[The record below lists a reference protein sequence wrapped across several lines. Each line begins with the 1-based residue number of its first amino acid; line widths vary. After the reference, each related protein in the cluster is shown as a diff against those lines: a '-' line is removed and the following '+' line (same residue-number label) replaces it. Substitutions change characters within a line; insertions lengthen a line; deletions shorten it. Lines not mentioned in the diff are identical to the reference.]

1 MADELRINIYKITR
15 GACRK
20 LPGDCPHTVCRF
32 NLTSEHRDNR
42 GAKPAELHLPVVREA
57 CALEAAELGGMTLEE
72 IALRL
77 SLTRERVRQIELG
90 ALKKLWARLG
100 MDEGTVEAGREQTQ
114 PAAGF
119 RKPSRVAA

>member
-20 LPGDCPHTVCRF
+20 LPGPCPHAVCRF
-32 NLTSEHRDNR
+32 NLTSERRDSR
-42 GAKPAELHLPVVREA
+42 GAKPAEAHLPVVHEA
-57 CALEAAELGGMTLEE
+57 CALEAADQGGMTLEE
-72 IALRL
+72 IAVRL

-100 MDEGTVEAGREQTQ
+100 GDEVEEERE
-114 PAAGF
+114 PAAAGF
-119 RKPSRVAA
+119 RRPSSAAA

>member
-20 LPGDCPHTVCRF
+20 LPGPCPHAVCRF
-32 NLTSEHRDNR
+32 NLTSERRDSR
-42 GAKPAELHLPVVREA
+42 GAKPAEAHLPVIREA
-57 CALEAAELGGMTLEE
+57 CALEAADQGGMTLEE
-72 IALRL
+72 IAIRL

-100 MDEGTVEAGREQTQ
+100 GNEGEEERE
-114 PAAGF
+114 PAVATGF
-119 RKPSRVAA
+119 RRASRVAA

>member
-1 MADELRINIYKITR
+1 MADELRINIFRITR

-20 LPGDCPHTVCRF
+20 LPGPCPHAVCRF
-32 NLTSEHRDNR
+32 NLTSERRDSR
-42 GAKPAELHLPVVREA
+42 GAKRAEAHEPVVREA

-72 IALRL
+72 IAVRL

-100 MDEGTVEAGREQTQ
+100 GNEGERENE
-114 PAAGF
+114 PATAGF
-119 RKPSRVAA
+119 RRPSRVAA

>member
-20 LPGDCPHTVCRF
+20 LAGPCPHAMCRF

-42 GAKPAELHLPVVREA
+42 GAKPNEVHLPVVHEA
-57 CALEAAELGGMTLEE
+57 CALEAADRGGMTLEE
-72 IALRL
+72 IAMRL

-100 MDEGTVEAGREQTQ
+100 GDEGEETETAQ
-114 PAAGF
+114 PGL